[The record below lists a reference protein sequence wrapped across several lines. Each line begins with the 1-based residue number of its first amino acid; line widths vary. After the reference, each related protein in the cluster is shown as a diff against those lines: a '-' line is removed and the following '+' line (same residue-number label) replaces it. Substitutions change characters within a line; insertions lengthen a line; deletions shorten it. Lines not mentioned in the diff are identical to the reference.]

1 MINGLI
7 SLANHL
13 DKNGYKKEASFL
25 DKIISL
31 GSSNPSLLDNPNDVS
46 FNEPKSSN
54 IKASRFALNN
64 ILKQIREVRT
74 RRSDHDDGIQNDD
87 SYVLGGFGMISD
99 AEAALDEYNDQY
111 PESQMSMEHE
121 SLGDDKVKITWV

>member
-25 DKIISL
+25 DRVISL
-31 GSSNPSLLDNPNDVS
+31 GSKDPSLLSNPNDVT

-54 IKASRFALNN
+54 IKSSRFALNN
-64 ILKQIREVRT
+64 ILNGQFHFLGFHKGEQYT
-74 RRSDHDDGIQNDD
+74 CQDPHKDDDH
-87 SYVLGGFGMISD
+87 L
-99 AEAALDEYNDQY
+99 
-111 PESQMSMEHE
+111 
-121 SLGDDKVKITWV
+121 